1 MSSSAGRTKKFIINS
16 ISTAML
22 QIVTMLVGFILPKVM
37 LKYYGSEINGLVS
50 SITQFMAYF
59 SLVEAGLSGAAVFA
73 LYKPLAQKDNNGIS
87 QVVTQTRKFYI
98 KAGLIFGLLV
108 LSLGILYPL
117 FVTSTLLSKFE
128 ITLLVFVIGLSVV
141 IDFFTLSKYRVL
153 LTADQKIY
161 VISIA
166 SILYYVFNTLII
178 SVLSIFKYNIIIVRF
193 IAITAVLIRSFIL
206 KIYVEKKYP
215 LINYNEKI
223 TKKNLLSKRW
233 DALYLQ
239 ILGAVEL
246 GAPVII
252 LTFTTN
258 LITVSIY
265 TIYNMILSGINGVL
279 SIFTSGLSASFGD
292 VIAREEF
299 DKLKKTTLEFEYG
312 YYNLITLVYS
322 VAMVLIMPFIKLYVG
337 SISDVNYYIPILG
350 ILFIING
357 FLYNI
362 KTPQGMLVISAGMYK
377 ETRIQ
382 STIQGL
388 IIIAFGFLL
397 APKYGIIGMM
407 IANILSNLYR
417 TIDLLFFIPRNL
429 TKQSFAHTL
438 FRQVKSIIYFILI
451 YFTSVFVVSKLNIS
465 INSYFNWI
473 IIAII
478 SLVIGLF
485 IIFFSDLLVD
495 RKMMNNIYQ
504 RMRGLLNNGKSKKD
518 K

>member
-73 LYKPLAQKDNNGIS
+73 LYKPLAQNDNNGIS

-178 SVLSIFKYNIIIVRF
+178 SVLSIFKYNIIMVRF

-215 LINYNEKI
+215 LVNYNEKI

-265 TIYNMILSGINGVL
+265 TLYNMI
-279 SIFTSGLSASFGD
+279 
-292 VIAREEF
+292 
-299 DKLKKTTLEFEYG
+299 
-312 YYNLITLVYS
+312 
-322 VAMVLIMPFIKLYVG
+322 
-337 SISDVNYYIPILG
+337 
-350 ILFIING
+350 
-357 FLYNI
+357 
-362 KTPQGMLVISAGMYK
+362 
-377 ETRIQ
+377 
-382 STIQGL
+382 
-388 IIIAFGFLL
+388 
-397 APKYGIIGMM
+397 
-407 IANILSNLYR
+407 
-417 TIDLLFFIPRNL
+417 
-429 TKQSFAHTL
+429 
-438 FRQVKSIIYFILI
+438 
-451 YFTSVFVVSKLNIS
+451 
-465 INSYFNWI
+465 
-473 IIAII
+473 
-478 SLVIGLF
+478 
-485 IIFFSDLLVD
+485 
-495 RKMMNNIYQ
+495 
-504 RMRGLLNNGKSKKD
+504 
-518 K
+518 